1 MFGTPGFPLSD
12 VPLQEIAQL
21 VAVGRLK
28 AKPARVFSFEE
39 IREAHRLMEVNEAG
53 GKIVVVLG

>member
-12 VPLQEIAQL
+12 VPLQEIAQQ

-53 GKIVVVLG
+53 GKFVVVLG